1 MKNLAGKVAAVTGA
15 SSGMG
20 RALAVELAKQGCHL
34 ALSDVNQVGLTET
47 CQLVERSGVKVTSQI
62 VDVARREQMQDWAEQ
77 TLSQHGKINLIFN
90 NAGVAQA
97 GTVSSNTFEDYEWV
111 LGINMWG
118 VINGTKVFLPHLKA
132 AGEGHIINT
141 SSIFGLCSQPAM
153 SSYNTSKFAVRGFTE
168 SLRQELDIEKCG
180 VSATSVHPGGIDT
193 NICNSA
199 RVSDSITALTSR
211 GKATDD
217 MMKNFG
223 KLLKTSPEKAAQAII
238 SGVKGNKRRVLIGV
252 DAHLVDIMQRLFPSF
267 YQAIVVRVFQTI

>member
-20 RALAVELAKQGCHL
+20 RALAVELAKRGCHL

-77 TLSQHGKINLIFN
+77 TLSQHDKINLIFN
-90 NAGVAQA
+90 NAGVAQG
-97 GTVSSNTFEDYEWV
+97 GTVSCNTFEDYEWV

-132 AGEGHIINT
+132 SGEGHIINT
-141 SSIFGLCSQPAM
+141 SSIFGLCSQPGA
-153 SSYNTSKFAVRGFTE
+153 STYNTSKFAVRGFTE

-193 NICNSA
+193 NICRSA
-199 RVSDSITALTSR
+199 RISDSISGLSANNK
-211 GKATDD
+211 KAGDLMDT
-217 MMKNFG
+217 FG
-223 KLLKTSPEKAAQAII
+223 KFLKTSPEKAAQVII
-238 SGVKGNKRRVLIGV
+238 AGVKGNKRRVLIGV
-252 DAHLVDIMQRLFPSF
+252 DAHIVDIMQRLFPSY
-267 YQAIVVRVFQTI
+267 YQTIVVKLIQNA